1 MEDINDYYIHASEW
15 NAPMTLIRQTTL
27 MFERQERIFY
37 EDINDLCL
45 AEQFE
50 TFYLLLRQ
58 GNSDQN
64 TPHHL
69 NSYKHIRTWN
79 SRKNLRLRECSRE
92 DINEFMHWQKRI
104 Y

>member
-1 MEDINDYYIHASEW
+1 
-15 NAPMTLIRQTTL
+15 

-79 SRKNLRLRECSRE
+79 SRN
-92 DINEFMHWQKRI
+92 N
-104 Y
+104 